1 LILVDIVESQEFFIG
16 DEFVAIINML
26 ATHVNM
32 TLVLNA
38 MRIVKNNFEFFLKRK
53 YYQVQLVI

>member
-1 LILVDIVESQEFFIG
+1 MDIVESQEFFIG